1 MPHGVNS
8 RLVATGRARVR
19 ARVLRRLRAAW
30 HHVAALVRE
39 FRVPL
44 WGFVATT
51 LGGGMIY
58 GELHAFARGSAEAI
72 PLFDRPYVMLQLML
86 LEAPEGV
93 PSEWYLAVFWYLL
106 PLTFIVLV
114 GLGAADFL
122 DLFFNRE
129 DDRDRWSE
137 ALAMTFRHHAI
148 VLGAG
153 GVGVRVVRDLR
164 DMGMEVVVV
173 DFKPD
178 DEASEALRRFGTP
191 VVQGDARLAGPLMR
205 AGLPG
210 ADVFIACTGDDRIN
224 LEAAM
229 KVREINPE
237 VRIVAR
243 VWDRGIGEQMTRFG
257 LADEVLSAADLSAPA
272 FAGAALGM
280 DITQTVVV
288 AGAEYSTLRLTAT
301 SDSFL
306 VQSPVGAIERDH
318 ELEIVLVGHAGA
330 MTVDPGPE
338 LQIVAGDDVVVFARH
353 DRILELVAR
362 NRGGRRA

>member
-8 RLVATGRARVR
+8 RLVGRVR
-19 ARVLRRLRAAW
+19 RPVRDRAVRRLRAAW
-30 HHVAALVRE
+30 VHVAALARE
-39 FRVPL
+39 FRAPL
-44 WGFVATT
+44 LGFAAAT
-51 LGGGMIY
+51 LIGGMIY
-58 GELHAFARGSAEAI
+58 GELHALARGAEAAI
-72 PLFDRPYVMLQLML
+72 PVFDRPYTMLQLML
-86 LEAPEGV
+86 LEAPEEV
-93 PSEWYLAVFWYLL
+93 PREWYLAVFWYAM
-106 PLTFIVLV
+106 PAIFIVLV

-137 ALAMTFRHHAI
+137 ALAMTHRHHAV

-153 GVGVRVVRDLR
+153 GVGLRVVRDLG

-173 DFKPD
+173 DYGPD
-178 DEASEALRRFGTP
+178 PEAVDALNRLGTP
-191 VVQGDARLAGPLMR
+191 LVQGDARLAGTLER

-229 KVREINPE
+229 KVRELNPK

-243 VWDRGIGEQMTRFG
+243 VWDRGIGDQMSRFG

-280 DITQTVVV
+280 EITQTVEVN
-288 AGAEYSTLRLTAT
+288 GAEYSTLRLTAQPG
-301 SDSFL
+301 SFL
-306 VQSPVGAIERDH
+306 VRQPVGEIERAN
-318 ELEIVLVGHAGA
+318 ELEIVLVGHGGT
-330 MTVDPGPE
+330 MTVDPEPDVR
-338 LQIVAGDDVVVFARH
+338 IAPGDDVVVFARH
-353 DRILELVAR
+353 DRILDVVSR
-362 NRGGRRA
+362 NRRGRSG

>member
-8 RLVATGRARVR
+8 RLISAGRKG
-19 ARVLRRLRAAW
+19 RRRSSSRRFHAAW
-30 HHVAALVRE
+30 VHLAALVRE

-44 WGFVATT
+44 IGFATAT
-51 LGGGMIY
+51 VLGGMLY
-58 GELHAFARGSAEAI
+58 GELHEFARGPAASI
-72 PLFDRPYVMLQLML
+72 PLFDRPYIMLQLML

-106 PLTFIVLV
+106 PATFIVLV

-137 ALAMTFRHHAI
+137 ALAMTYRHHAI

-153 GVGVRVVRDLR
+153 GVGLRVVRDLH
-164 DMGMEVVVV
+164 DMGMDVVVL
-173 DFKPD
+173 DHSPD
-178 DEASEALRRFGTP
+178 PEAAEALARLGTP
-191 VVQGDARLAGPLMR
+191 VVQGDARLAGSLER

-210 ADVFIACTGDDRIN
+210 ADVFVACTGDDRIN

-229 KVREINPE
+229 KVREIHPD

-243 VWDRGIGEQMTRFG
+243 VWDRGIGAQMERFG
-257 LADEVLSAADLSAPA
+257 LADVVLSAADLSAPA

-280 DITQTVVV
+280 EITQTVEVS
-288 AGAEYSTLRLTAT
+288 GQEYSTLRLTAT
-301 SDSFL
+301 ADSFL
-306 VQSPVGAIERDH
+306 VRDPVGRIEKDNH
-318 ELEIVLVGHAGA
+318 LEVVLVGHDGT
-330 MTVDPGPE
+330 MTVDPEEDSRIEP
-338 LQIVAGDDVVVFARH
+338 GDDVVVFARH
-353 DRILELVAR
+353 DRILDVVSR
-362 NRGGRRA
+362 NRRGRRV